1 MNYIVS
7 LRVITKNPDGGK
19 TGRAIFCSPQKVFFL
34 LFFESYFGLKP
45 RGSGEVPQTKMFP
58 IRQRDF
64 PPASTEH
71 FTVSPRP
78 FWKDTESQSRVLC
91 GEPCSSSAPPPGGMK
106 NYNAKRAVR
115 PHLHKCHWTIW
126 AEVEEE
132 NKSQK
137 SPTNQRSKQVSRYLQ
152 ILQTRVSWF

>member
-78 FWKDTESQSRVLC
+78 FGKDTESQSRVLC
-91 GEPCSSSAPPPGGMK
+91 GEPCSSSAPPPPPRGEGKTTMQK
-106 NYNAKRAVR
+106 ELSGQLR
-115 PHLHKCHWTIW
+115 PHLHKCHWSIW

-132 NKSQK
+132 KQK
-137 SPTNQRSKQVSRYLQ
+137 SEVTNK
-152 ILQTRVSWF
+152 